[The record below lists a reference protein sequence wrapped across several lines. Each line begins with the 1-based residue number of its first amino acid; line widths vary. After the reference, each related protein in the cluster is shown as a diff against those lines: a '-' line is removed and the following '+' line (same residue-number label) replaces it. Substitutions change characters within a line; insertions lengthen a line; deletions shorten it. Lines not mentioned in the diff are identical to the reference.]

1 MIMKTSRLGF
11 TYIKSK
17 LLVRLWSANMLLV
30 IIGIA
35 FLWTVQILL
44 FEPNYINVTKESLLE
59 TVQETAAAIE
69 EMAVDPDDLTEEPLL
84 FLSKTIVGTLFLVDA
99 DGEILAA
106 FNNGQ
111 QLNIDGLSNEYNW
124 LLSHAPTVLDG
135 ESLSAV
141 EDFEKSSAIL
151 IGVPT
156 TLFQRPAAL
165 LLSNTIT
172 QIEALQSLNRQ
183 QLFLFTIILTIFA
196 STISFF
202 LAQHFI
208 RPIKT
213 IKEAIIRLTN
223 GELYSVPKLK
233 RSDELGTLSE
243 SVADLSTELQR
254 VDVLRKEVIANV
266 SHELRSPLAL
276 ITGYG
281 EMVRDVSGNDERLR
295 KEHMDLIISE
305 AHRMSAMVDDIMDF
319 SIMQAGY
326 TQLKNEIWNTY
337 EVVSSVVAYARGIA
351 NQYDITVDF
360 EADRTDGNAV
370 FDRIKM
376 EQVLRNLINN
386 GINHTPKNER
396 LLIKLTN
403 TSAGT
408 KVAVI
413 NPGKDI
419 PPEQLELIWERYQRV
434 QHQAGHKEGTGIG
447 LAIVKTILTSHAFEY
462 GAESKNGVTCFWF
475 VVPRLEDHA
484 VL

>member
-1 MIMKTSRLGF
+1 MKTSRLGF
-11 TYIKSK
+11 NYFKSK
-17 LLVRLWSANMLLV
+17 LLIRLWSANMLLV

-44 FEPNYINVTKESLLE
+44 FEPNYINTTKESLLE
-59 TVQETAAAIE
+59 TVQETATSLEDI
-69 EMAVDPDDLTEEPLL
+69 AVDPTGLPDEPLL
-84 FLSKTIVGTLFLVDA
+84 FLSKTIVGTLFLID
-99 DGEILAA
+99 DSGEILSAY
-106 FNNGQ
+106 NNGQ
-111 QLNIDGLSNEYNW
+111 KLKIDGLKNEYNW
-124 LLSHAPTVLDG
+124 LLSHAPTVFNG
-135 ESLSAV
+135 ESLSTV

-151 IGVPT
+151 IGVPM

-172 QIEALQSLNRQ
+172 QIEALQRLNRQ

-213 IKEAIIRLTN
+213 IKEAIVRLTK
-223 GELYSVPKLK
+223 GELYSVPKLN
-233 RSDELGTLSE
+233 RGDELGTLSE

-281 EMVRDVSGNDERLR
+281 EMVRDVSGSDERLR

-326 TQLKNEIWNTY
+326 TQLKSEVWNTY

-360 EADRTDGNAV
+360 EADRTNGDAL

-403 TSAGT
+403 TAAGT

-447 LAIVKTILTSHAFEY
+447 LAIVKTILTSHAFDY

-475 VVPRLEDHA
+475 VVPRLENP
-484 VL
+484 

>member
-1 MIMKTSRLGF
+1 MKTSRLGF

-69 EMAVDPDDLTEEPLL
+69 EMAVDPDDLPEEPLL
-84 FLSKTIVGTLFLVDA
+84 FLSKTIVGTLFLVDE

-281 EMVRDVSGNDERLR
+281 EMVRDVSGSDERLR

-360 EADRTDGNAV
+360 EADRTNGNAL

-475 VVPRLEDHA
+475 VVPRLEDQ
-484 VL
+484 

>member
-1 MIMKTSRLGF
+1 MKTSRLGF

-30 IIGIA
+30 VIGIA

-59 TVQETAAAIE
+59 TVQETAAAVE
-69 EMAVDPDDLTEEPLL
+69 EMAVDPDDLPEDPLL
-84 FLSKTIVGTLFLVDA
+84 FLSKTIVGTLFLVDE

-141 EDFEKSSAIL
+141 EYFEKSSAIL

-281 EMVRDVSGNDERLR
+281 EMVRDVSGSDERLR
-295 KEHMDLIISE
+295 KEHMELIISE

-351 NQYDITVDF
+351 NQYDITADF
-360 EADRTDGNAV
+360 EADCTNGNAL

-475 VVPRLEDHA
+475 VVPRLEDQ
-484 VL
+484 

>member
-1 MIMKTSRLGF
+1 MKTSQLGF

-69 EMAVDPDDLTEEPLL
+69 EMAVDPDDLPEEPLL
-84 FLSKTIVGTLFLVDA
+84 FLSKTIVGTLFLVDE

-281 EMVRDVSGNDERLR
+281 EMVRDVSGSDERLR

-360 EADRTDGNAV
+360 EADRTNGNAL

-475 VVPRLEDHA
+475 VVPRLEDQ
-484 VL
+484 

>member
-1 MIMKTSRLGF
+1 MKTSRLGF

-59 TVQETAAAIE
+59 TVQETAAAVE
-69 EMAVDPDDLTEEPLL
+69 EMAVDPDDLPEDPLL
-84 FLSKTIVGTLFLVDA
+84 FLSKTIVGTLFLVDE

-111 QLNIDGLSNEYNW
+111 QLNIDGLSNEYSW
-124 LLSHAPTVLDG
+124 LLSHAPTVLNG
-135 ESLSAV
+135 ESLSTV

-172 QIEALQSLNRQ
+172 QIEALQSMNRQ

-223 GELYSVPKLK
+223 GELYSVPKLN
-233 RSDELGTLSE
+233 RGDELGTLSE
-243 SVADLSTELQR
+243 SVADLSTELHR

-281 EMVRDVSGNDERLR
+281 EMVRDVSGSDESLR
-295 KEHMDLIISE
+295 KEHMELIISE

-360 EADRTDGNAV
+360 EADSKNGIAL

-403 TSAGT
+403 TSTRT

-475 VVPRLEDHA
+475 VVPRLEDQ
-484 VL
+484 

>member
-1 MIMKTSRLGF
+1 MKTSRLGF

-69 EMAVDPDDLTEEPLL
+69 EMAVDPDDLPEKPLL
-84 FLSKTIVGTLFLVDA
+84 FLSKTIVGTLFLVDE

-281 EMVRDVSGNDERLR
+281 ELVRDVSGSDERLR

-360 EADRTDGNAV
+360 EADRTNGNAL

-475 VVPRLEDHA
+475 VVPRLEDQ
-484 VL
+484 

>member
-1 MIMKTSRLGF
+1 
-11 TYIKSK
+11 
-17 LLVRLWSANMLLV
+17 MLLV

-44 FEPNYINVTKESLLE
+44 FEPNYINTTKESLLE
-59 TVQETAAAIE
+59 TVQETATSLE
-69 EMAVDPDDLTEEPLL
+69 DMAVDPTGLPDEPLL
-84 FLSKTIVGTLFLVDA
+84 FLSKTIVGTLFLIEDS
-99 DGEILAA
+99 GEILSAY
-106 FNNGQ
+106 NNGQ
-111 QLNIDGLSNEYNW
+111 KLNIDGLKNEYNW
-124 LLSHAPTVLDG
+124 LLSHAPTVLNG
-135 ESLSAV
+135 ESLSTV
-141 EDFEKSSAIL
+141 ENFEKSSAIL
-151 IGVPT
+151 IGVPM

-172 QIEALQSLNRQ
+172 QIEALQRLNRQ

-213 IKEAIIRLTN
+213 IKEAIVRLTK
-223 GELYSVPKLK
+223 GKLYSVPKLN
-233 RSDELGTLSE
+233 RGDELGTLSE

-281 EMVRDVSGNDERLR
+281 EMVRDVSGSDERLR

-326 TQLKNEIWNTY
+326 TQLKNEVWNTY

-360 EADRTDGNAV
+360 EADSTNGNAL

-403 TSAGT
+403 TAAGT

-447 LAIVKTILTSHAFEY
+447 LAIVKTILTSHAFNY

-475 VVPRLEDHA
+475 VVPRLENP
-484 VL
+484 

>member
-1 MIMKTSRLGF
+1 MKTSRLGF

-69 EMAVDPDDLTEEPLL
+69 EMAVDPDDLPEEPLL

-183 QLFLFTIILTIFA
+183 QLLLFTIILTIFA

-281 EMVRDVSGNDERLR
+281 EMVRDVSGSDERLR

-360 EADRTDGNAV
+360 EADRTNGNAL

-475 VVPRLEDHA
+475 VVPRLEDQ
-484 VL
+484 

>member
-1 MIMKTSRLGF
+1 MKTSRLGF

-69 EMAVDPDDLTEEPLL
+69 EMAVDPDDLPEEPLL
-84 FLSKTIVGTLFLVDA
+84 FLSKTIVGTLFLVDE

-156 TLFQRPAAL
+156 TLFHRPAAL

-360 EADRTDGNAV
+360 EADRTNGNAL

-475 VVPRLEDHA
+475 VVPRLEDQ
-484 VL
+484 

>member
-1 MIMKTSRLGF
+1 MKTNRLGF

-69 EMAVDPDDLTEEPLL
+69 EMAVDPDDLPEEPLL
-84 FLSKTIVGTLFLVDA
+84 FLSKTIVGTLFLVDE

-281 EMVRDVSGNDERLR
+281 EMVRDVSGSDERLR

-360 EADRTDGNAV
+360 EADRTNGNAL

-475 VVPRLEDHA
+475 VVPRLEDQ
-484 VL
+484 

>member
-1 MIMKTSRLGF
+1 MKTNRLGF

-69 EMAVDPDDLTEEPLL
+69 EMAVDPDDLPEEPLL
-84 FLSKTIVGTLFLVDA
+84 FLSKTIVGTLFLVDE

-281 EMVRDVSGNDERLR
+281 ELVRDVSGSDERLR

-360 EADRTDGNAV
+360 EADRTNGNAL

-475 VVPRLEDHA
+475 VVPRLEDQ
-484 VL
+484 

>member
-1 MIMKTSRLGF
+1 
-11 TYIKSK
+11 
-17 LLVRLWSANMLLV
+17 MLLV
-30 IIGIA
+30 VIGIA

-59 TVQETAAAIE
+59 TVQETAAAVE
-69 EMAVDPDDLTEEPLL
+69 EMAVDPDDLPEDPLL
-84 FLSKTIVGTLFLVDA
+84 FLSKTIVGTLFLVDEY
-99 DGEILAA
+99 GEILAA

-111 QLNIDGLSNEYNW
+111 QLNIDGLSNEYSW
-124 LLSHAPTVLDG
+124 LLSHAPTVLNG

-172 QIEALQSLNRQ
+172 QIEALQSMNRQ

-223 GELYSVPKLK
+223 GELYSVPKLN
-233 RSDELGTLSE
+233 RGDELGTLSE

-281 EMVRDVSGNDERLR
+281 EMVRDVSGSDERLR
-295 KEHMDLIISE
+295 KEHMELIISE

-360 EADRTDGNAV
+360 EADSKNGIAL

-403 TSAGT
+403 TSTRT

-447 LAIVKTILTSHAFEY
+447 LAIVKTILTSHAFDY
-462 GAESKNGVTCFWF
+462 GAESKNGVNSFWF
-475 VVPRLEDHA
+475 VVPRLEDQ
-484 VL
+484 

>member
-1 MIMKTSRLGF
+1 MKTSRLGF

-44 FEPNYINVTKESLLE
+44 FEPNYINTTKETLLE
-59 TVQETAAAIE
+59 TVQETATSLE
-69 EMAVDPDDLTEEPLL
+69 DMAVDPTGLPDEPLL
-84 FLSKTIVGTLFLVDA
+84 FLSKTIVGTLFLID
-99 DGEILAA
+99 DSGEILSAY
-106 FNNGQ
+106 NNGQ
-111 QLNIDGLSNEYNW
+111 KLNIDGLKNEYNW
-124 LLSHAPTVLDG
+124 LLSHAPTVLNG
-135 ESLSAV
+135 ESLSTV

-151 IGVPT
+151 IGVPM

-172 QIEALQSLNRQ
+172 QIEALQRLNRQ

-213 IKEAIIRLTN
+213 IKEAIVRLTK
-223 GELYSVPKLK
+223 GELYSVPKLN
-233 RSDELGTLSE
+233 REDELGTLSE

-281 EMVRDVSGNDERLR
+281 EMVRDVSGSDERLR

-326 TQLKNEIWNTY
+326 TQLKSEVWNTY

-360 EADRTDGNAV
+360 EADSTNGNAL

-403 TSAGT
+403 TAAGT

-447 LAIVKTILTSHAFEY
+447 LAIVKTILTSHAFDY

-475 VVPRLEDHA
+475 VVPILNEHS
-484 VL
+484 L

>member
-1 MIMKTSRLGF
+1 MKTSRLGF

-17 LLVRLWSANMLLV
+17 LFVRLWSANMLLV

-360 EADRTDGNAV
+360 EADRTNGNAL

>member
-1 MIMKTSRLGF
+1 MKTSRLGF

-17 LLVRLWSANMLLV
+17 LLVRLWSANILLV

-69 EMAVDPDDLTEEPLL
+69 EMAVDPDDLPEEPLL
-84 FLSKTIVGTLFLVDA
+84 FLSKTIVGTLFLVDE

-281 EMVRDVSGNDERLR
+281 ELVRDVSGSDERLR

-360 EADRTDGNAV
+360 EADRTNGNAL

-475 VVPRLEDHA
+475 VVPRLEDQ
-484 VL
+484 

>member
-1 MIMKTSRLGF
+1 MKTSRLGF

-59 TVQETAAAIE
+59 TVQETAAAVE
-69 EMAVDPDDLTEEPLL
+69 EMAVDPDDLPEDPLL
-84 FLSKTIVGTLFLVDA
+84 FLSKTIVGTLFLVDE

-111 QLNIDGLSNEYNW
+111 QLNIDGLSNEYSW
-124 LLSHAPTVLDG
+124 LLSHAPTVLNG

-172 QIEALQSLNRQ
+172 QIEALQSMNRQ

-213 IKEAIIRLTN
+213 IKEAIIRLTS
-223 GELYSVPKLK
+223 GELYSVPKLN
-233 RSDELGTLSE
+233 RGDELGTLSE
-243 SVADLSTELQR
+243 SVADLSTELHR

-281 EMVRDVSGNDERLR
+281 EMVRDVSGSDESLR
-295 KEHMDLIISE
+295 KEHMELIISE

-360 EADRTDGNAV
+360 EADSKNGIAL

-403 TSAGT
+403 TSTRT

-475 VVPRLEDHA
+475 VVPRLEDQ
-484 VL
+484 

>member
-1 MIMKTSRLGF
+1 MKTSRLGF

-69 EMAVDPDDLTEEPLL
+69 EMAVHPDDLPEEPLL
-84 FLSKTIVGTLFLVDA
+84 FLSKTIVGTLFLVDE

-281 EMVRDVSGNDERLR
+281 EMVRDVSGSDERLR

-360 EADRTDGNAV
+360 EADRTNGNAL

-475 VVPRLEDHA
+475 VVPRLEDQ
-484 VL
+484 

>member
-1 MIMKTSRLGF
+1 M
-11 TYIKSK
+11 
-17 LLVRLWSANMLLV
+17 
-30 IIGIA
+30 
-35 FLWTVQILL
+35 L

-69 EMAVDPDDLTEEPLL
+69 EMAVDPDDLPEEPLL
-84 FLSKTIVGTLFLVDA
+84 FLSKTIVGTLFLVDE

-281 EMVRDVSGNDERLR
+281 EMVRDVSGSDERLR

-360 EADRTDGNAV
+360 EADRTNGNAL

-475 VVPRLEDHA
+475 VVPRLEDQ
-484 VL
+484 

>member
-1 MIMKTSRLGF
+1 MKTSRLGF

-44 FEPNYINVTKESLLE
+44 FEPNHINVTKESLLE

-69 EMAVDPDDLTEEPLL
+69 EMAVDPDDLPEEPLL
-84 FLSKTIVGTLFLVDA
+84 FLSKTIVGTLFLVDE

-337 EVVSSVVAYARGIA
+337 EVVSSIVAYARGIA

-360 EADRTDGNAV
+360 EADRTNGNAL

-408 KVAVI
+408 KVAII

>member
-1 MIMKTSRLGF
+1 MKTSRLGF

-69 EMAVDPDDLTEEPLL
+69 EMAVDPDDLPEEPLL
-84 FLSKTIVGTLFLVDA
+84 FLSKTIVGTLFLVDE

-141 EDFEKSSAIL
+141 EDFEKSSVIL

-281 EMVRDVSGNDERLR
+281 EMVRDVSGSDERLR

-360 EADRTDGNAV
+360 EADRTNGNAL

-475 VVPRLEDHA
+475 VVPRLEDQ
-484 VL
+484 

>member
-84 FLSKTIVGTLFLVDA
+84 FLSKTIVGTLFLVDE

-475 VVPRLEDHA
+475 VVPRLEDQ
-484 VL
+484 

>member
-1 MIMKTSRLGF
+1 
-11 TYIKSK
+11 
-17 LLVRLWSANMLLV
+17 MLLV

-44 FEPNYINVTKESLLE
+44 FEPNYINTTKESLLE
-59 TVQETAAAIE
+59 TVQETATSLE
-69 EMAVDPDDLTEEPLL
+69 DMAVDPTGLPDEPLL
-84 FLSKTIVGTLFLVDA
+84 FLSKTIVGTLFLID
-99 DGEILAA
+99 DSGEILSAY
-106 FNNGQ
+106 NNGQ
-111 QLNIDGLSNEYNW
+111 KLNIDGLKNEYNW
-124 LLSHAPTVLDG
+124 LLSHAPTVLNG
-135 ESLSAV
+135 ESLSTV
-141 EDFEKSSAIL
+141 ENFEKSSAIL
-151 IGVPT
+151 IGVPM

-172 QIEALQSLNRQ
+172 QIEALQRLNRQ

-213 IKEAIIRLTN
+213 IKEAIVRLTK
-223 GELYSVPKLK
+223 GELYSVPKLN
-233 RSDELGTLSE
+233 RGDELGTLSE

-281 EMVRDVSGNDERLR
+281 EMVRDVSGSDERLR

-326 TQLKNEIWNTY
+326 TQLKNEVWNTY

-360 EADRTDGNAV
+360 EADSTNGNAL

-376 EQVLRNLINN
+376 EQVMRNLINN

-403 TSAGT
+403 TAAGT

-447 LAIVKTILTSHAFEY
+447 LAIVKTILTSHAFDY

-475 VVPRLEDHA
+475 VVPRLENP
-484 VL
+484 

>member
-1 MIMKTSRLGF
+1 
-11 TYIKSK
+11 
-17 LLVRLWSANMLLV
+17 MLLV

-44 FEPNYINVTKESLLE
+44 FETNYINTTKESLLE
-59 TVQETAAAIE
+59 TVQETATSLEDI
-69 EMAVDPDDLTEEPLL
+69 AVDPTGLPDEPLL
-84 FLSKTIVGTLFLVDA
+84 FLSKTIVGTLFLID
-99 DGEILAA
+99 DSGEILSAY
-106 FNNGQ
+106 NNGQ
-111 QLNIDGLSNEYNW
+111 KLNIDGLKNEYNW
-124 LLSHAPTVLDG
+124 LLSHAPTVLNG
-135 ESLSAV
+135 ESLSTV

-151 IGVPT
+151 IGVPM

-172 QIEALQSLNRQ
+172 QIEALQRLNRQ

-213 IKEAIIRLTN
+213 IKEAIVRLTK
-223 GELYSVPKLK
+223 GELYSVPKLN
-233 RSDELGTLSE
+233 RGDELGTLSE

-281 EMVRDVSGNDERLR
+281 EMVRDVSGSDERLR

-326 TQLKNEIWNTY
+326 TQLKSEVWNTY

-360 EADRTDGNAV
+360 EADRTNGDAL

-403 TSAGT
+403 TAAGT

-447 LAIVKTILTSHAFEY
+447 LAIVKTILTSHAFDY

-475 VVPRLEDHA
+475 VVPRLENP
-484 VL
+484 

>member
-1 MIMKTSRLGF
+1 MKTSRLGF

-84 FLSKTIVGTLFLVDA
+84 FLSKTIVGTLFLVDE

-243 SVADLSTELQR
+243 SVADLSTELHR

-475 VVPRLEDHA
+475 VVPRLEDQ
-484 VL
+484 

>member
-1 MIMKTSRLGF
+1 MKTSRLGF

-69 EMAVDPDDLTEEPLL
+69 EMAVDPDDLPEEPLL
-84 FLSKTIVGTLFLVDA
+84 FLSKTIVGTLFLVDE

-223 GELYSVPKLK
+223 GELYSVLKLK

-281 EMVRDVSGNDERLR
+281 ELVRDVSGSDERLR

-360 EADRTDGNAV
+360 EADRTNGNAL

>member
-1 MIMKTSRLGF
+1 MKTSRLGF
-11 TYIKSK
+11 TYIKRK

-44 FEPNYINVTKESLLE
+44 FEPNYINVTKESLLD

-69 EMAVDPDDLTEEPLL
+69 EMAVDPDDLPEEPLL
-84 FLSKTIVGTLFLVDA
+84 FLSKTIVGTLFLVDE

-183 QLFLFTIILTIFA
+183 QLFLFTSILTIFA

-223 GELYSVPKLK
+223 GELYSVPKLN
-233 RSDELGTLSE
+233 RGDELGTLSE

-281 EMVRDVSGNDERLR
+281 EMVRDVSGSDERLR
-295 KEHMDLIISE
+295 KEHMELIISE

-360 EADRTDGNAV
+360 EADRKNGIAL

-403 TSAGT
+403 TSTRT

-447 LAIVKTILTSHAFEY
+447 LAIVKTILTSHDFDY
-462 GAESKNGVTCFWF
+462 GAESKNGVTSFWF
-475 VVPRLEDHA
+475 VVPRLGDQ
-484 VL
+484 

>member
-1 MIMKTSRLGF
+1 MKTSRLGF

-69 EMAVDPDDLTEEPLL
+69 EMAVDPDDLPEEPLL
-84 FLSKTIVGTLFLVDA
+84 FLSKTIVGTLFLVDE

-223 GELYSVPKLK
+223 GELYSVPKLN

-281 EMVRDVSGNDERLR
+281 EMVRDVSGSDERLR

-360 EADRTDGNAV
+360 EADRTNGNAL

-396 LLIKLTN
+396 LLIKITN

-475 VVPRLEDHA
+475 VVPRLEDQ
-484 VL
+484 

>member
-1 MIMKTSRLGF
+1 MKTSRLGF

-69 EMAVDPDDLTEEPLL
+69 EMAVDPDDLPEEPLL
-84 FLSKTIVGTLFLVDA
+84 FLSKTIVGTLFLVDE

-165 LLSNTIT
+165 LLSNTIA

-351 NQYDITVDF
+351 NQYEITVDF
-360 EADRTDGNAV
+360 EADRTNGNAL
-370 FDRIKM
+370 FDRIKK

-475 VVPRLEDHA
+475 VVPRLEDQ
-484 VL
+484 

>member
-1 MIMKTSRLGF
+1 MKTSRLGF

-69 EMAVDPDDLTEEPLL
+69 QMAVDPDDLPEEPLL
-84 FLSKTIVGTLFLVDA
+84 FLSKTIVGTLFLVDE

-124 LLSHAPTVLDG
+124 LLSHAPTVIDG

-281 EMVRDVSGNDERLR
+281 EMVRDVSGSDERLR

-360 EADRTDGNAV
+360 EADRTNGNAL

-475 VVPRLEDHA
+475 VVPRLEDQ
-484 VL
+484 

>member
-1 MIMKTSRLGF
+1 MKTSRLGF

-59 TVQETAAAIE
+59 TVQQTAAAIE
-69 EMAVDPDDLTEEPLL
+69 EMAVDTDDLPEEPLL

-183 QLFLFTIILTIFA
+183 QLLLFTIILTIFA

-281 EMVRDVSGNDERLR
+281 EMVRDVSGSDERLR

-360 EADRTDGNAV
+360 EADRTNGNAL

-475 VVPRLEDHA
+475 VVPRLEDQ
-484 VL
+484 

>member
-1 MIMKTSRLGF
+1 
-11 TYIKSK
+11 
-17 LLVRLWSANMLLV
+17 MLLV

-44 FEPNYINVTKESLLE
+44 FEPNYINTTKESLLE
-59 TVQETAAAIE
+59 TVQETATSLE
-69 EMAVDPDDLTEEPLL
+69 DMAVDPTGLPDEPLL
-84 FLSKTIVGTLFLVDA
+84 FLSKTIVGTLFLID
-99 DGEILAA
+99 DSGEILSAY
-106 FNNGQ
+106 NNGQ
-111 QLNIDGLSNEYNW
+111 KLNIDGLKNEYNW
-124 LLSHAPTVLDG
+124 LLSHAPTVLNG
-135 ESLSAV
+135 ESLSTV
-141 EDFEKSSAIL
+141 ENFEKSSAIL
-151 IGVPT
+151 IGVPM
-156 TLFQRPAAL
+156 TLSQRPAAL

-172 QIEALQSLNRQ
+172 QIEALQRLNRQ

-213 IKEAIIRLTN
+213 IKEAIVRLTK
-223 GELYSVPKLK
+223 GELYSVPKLN
-233 RSDELGTLSE
+233 RGDELGTLSE

-281 EMVRDVSGNDERLR
+281 EMVRDVSGSDERLR

-326 TQLKNEIWNTY
+326 TQLKNEVWNTY

-360 EADRTDGNAV
+360 EADSTNGNAL

-403 TSAGT
+403 TAAGT
-408 KVAVI
+408 KVAII

-475 VVPRLEDHA
+475 VVPRLEDQ
-484 VL
+484 

>member
-1 MIMKTSRLGF
+1 MKTSRLGF

-69 EMAVDPDDLTEEPLL
+69 EMAVDPDDLPEEPLL
-84 FLSKTIVGTLFLVDA
+84 FLSKTIVGTLFLVDE

-111 QLNIDGLSNEYNW
+111 QLNINGLSNEYNW

-281 EMVRDVSGNDERLR
+281 ELVRDVSGSDERLR

-360 EADRTDGNAV
+360 EADRTNGNAL

-475 VVPRLEDHA
+475 VVPRLEDQ
-484 VL
+484 

>member
-1 MIMKTSRLGF
+1 MKTSRLGF

-69 EMAVDPDDLTEEPLL
+69 EMAVDPDDLPEEPLL

-360 EADRTDGNAV
+360 EADRTDGNAL

-475 VVPRLEDHA
+475 IVPRPEDQ
-484 VL
+484 

>member
-1 MIMKTSRLGF
+1 MKTSRLGF

-69 EMAVDPDDLTEEPLL
+69 EMAVDPDDLPEEPLL

-106 FNNGQ
+106 FNNSQ

-223 GELYSVPKLK
+223 GELYSVPKLN

-281 EMVRDVSGNDERLR
+281 EMVRDVSGSDERLR

-360 EADRTDGNAV
+360 EADRTNGNAL

-408 KVAVI
+408 KVAII

-475 VVPRLEDHA
+475 VVPRLEDQ
-484 VL
+484 

>member
-1 MIMKTSRLGF
+1 MKTSRLGF

-44 FEPNYINVTKESLLE
+44 FEPNYINTTKESLLE
-59 TVQETAAAIE
+59 TVQETATSLE
-69 EMAVDPDDLTEEPLL
+69 DMAVDPTGLPDEPLL
-84 FLSKTIVGTLFLVDA
+84 FLSKTIVGTLFLID
-99 DGEILAA
+99 DSGEILSAY
-106 FNNGQ
+106 NNGQ
-111 QLNIDGLSNEYNW
+111 KLNIDGLKNEYNW
-124 LLSHAPTVLDG
+124 LLSHAPTVLNG
-135 ESLSAV
+135 ESLSTV

-151 IGVPT
+151 IGVPM

-172 QIEALQSLNRQ
+172 QIEALQRLNRQ

-213 IKEAIIRLTN
+213 IKEAIVRLTK
-223 GELYSVPKLK
+223 GELYSVPKLN
-233 RSDELGTLSE
+233 RGDELGTLSE

-281 EMVRDVSGNDERLR
+281 EMVRDVSGSDERLR

-326 TQLKNEIWNTY
+326 TQLKSEVWNTY

-360 EADRTDGNAV
+360 EADSTNGNAL

-403 TSAGT
+403 TAAGT
-408 KVAVI
+408 KVAII

>member
-1 MIMKTSRLGF
+1 MKTSRLGF

-69 EMAVDPDDLTEEPLL
+69 EMAVDPDDLPEEPLL

-351 NQYDITVDF
+351 NQYEITVDF
-360 EADRTDGNAV
+360 EADRTNGNAL

-413 NPGKDI
+413 NPEKDI

-475 VVPRLEDHA
+475 VVPRLEDQ
-484 VL
+484 

>member
-1 MIMKTSRLGF
+1 
-11 TYIKSK
+11 
-17 LLVRLWSANMLLV
+17 
-30 IIGIA
+30 
-35 FLWTVQILL
+35 
-44 FEPNYINVTKESLLE
+44 
-59 TVQETAAAIE
+59 
-69 EMAVDPDDLTEEPLL
+69 MAVDPDDLPEEPLL
-84 FLSKTIVGTLFLVDA
+84 FLSKTIVGTLFLVDE

-360 EADRTDGNAV
+360 EADRTDGNAL

-396 LLIKLTN
+396 ILIKLTN

-475 VVPRLEDHA
+475 VVPRLEDQ
-484 VL
+484 

>member
-1 MIMKTSRLGF
+1 
-11 TYIKSK
+11 
-17 LLVRLWSANMLLV
+17 MLLV

-44 FEPNYINVTKESLLE
+44 FEPNYINTTKESLLE
-59 TVQETAAAIE
+59 TVQETATSLE
-69 EMAVDPDDLTEEPLL
+69 DMAVDPTGLPDEPLL
-84 FLSKTIVGTLFLVDA
+84 FLSKTIVGTLFLID
-99 DGEILAA
+99 DSGEILSAY
-106 FNNGQ
+106 NNGQ
-111 QLNIDGLSNEYNW
+111 KLNIDGLKNEYNW
-124 LLSHAPTVLDG
+124 LLSHAPTVLNG
-135 ESLSAV
+135 ESLSTV

-151 IGVPT
+151 IGVPM

-172 QIEALQSLNRQ
+172 QIEALQRLNRQ

-213 IKEAIIRLTN
+213 IKEAIVRLTK
-223 GELYSVPKLK
+223 GELYSVPKLN
-233 RSDELGTLSE
+233 RGDELGTLSE

-281 EMVRDVSGNDERLR
+281 EMVRDVSGSDERLR

-326 TQLKNEIWNTY
+326 TQLKSEVWNTY

-360 EADRTDGNAV
+360 EVDSTNGNAL

-403 TSAGT
+403 TAAGT

-447 LAIVKTILTSHAFEY
+447 LAIVKTILTSHAFDY

-475 VVPRLEDHA
+475 VVPRLENP
-484 VL
+484 